1 MKQGEET
8 ENGKNNSQEEQ
19 KNLGQEQLLN
29 MIANLREEMAE
40 MRKSNSAV
48 SIPIQQSNSAQDI
61 ATIVE
66 AAVKG
71 ALNSKD
77 KDIDYEAGVDET
89 ELPPDDFDEV
99 GARFA
104 SPFTGYLIVD
114 DKRKGMRVKIPYNK
128 PSIFFEY
135 AAARRMRQGR
145 YEAIAPY
152 SVYTSKSKKEIEWL
166 RNHSHYGIF
175 FYESATQAVGA
186 DVMKMQK
193 LAKTMTQLQN
203 YELIDL
209 IRACKSYNIATGEDP
224 AVMRSALAY
233 AIVDKELE
241 VQTLAAKELLEQTNK
256 ELLLSGKV
264 QG

>member
-1 MKQGEET
+1 MKQGEEA
-8 ENGKNNSQEEQ
+8 ENGQKNEQ
-19 KNLGQEQLLN
+19 QNLGQEQMMNIITQMKEEL
-29 MIANLREEMAE
+29 AELR
-40 MRKSNSAV
+40 KTNSVQA
-48 SIPIQQSNSAQDI
+48 IPVQQSGSSDDTAK
-61 ATIVE
+61 IVE
-66 AAVKG
+66 AAVRA

-77 KDIDYEAGVDET
+77 RDIDYAAGIDEAQIPEG
-89 ELPPDDFDEV
+89 DFDEI

-114 DKRKGMRVKIPYNK
+114 DKRKGMRVKLPYNK
-128 PSIFFEY
+128 ESIFFEY

-166 RNHSHYGIF
+166 RSHSHYGIF

-209 IRACKSYNIATGEDP
+209 IRACRSYDIATGEDP
-224 AVMRSALAY
+224 AAMRAALAY
-233 AIVDKELE
+233 AIVDKELA
-241 VQTLAAKELLEQTNK
+241 VQTASAQELLEQTNK
-256 ELLLSGKV
+256 EMLVSGKV